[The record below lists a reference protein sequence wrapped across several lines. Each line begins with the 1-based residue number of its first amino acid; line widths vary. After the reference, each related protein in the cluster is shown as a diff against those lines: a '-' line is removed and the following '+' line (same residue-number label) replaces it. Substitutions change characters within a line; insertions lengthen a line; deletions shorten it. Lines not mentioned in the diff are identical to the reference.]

1 MKIRFIFKKLK
12 EREEKHR
19 NCQSFEKIREK
30 IFLIFNELGN
40 YTLQQINRRFS
51 AHPFYGGL
59 SFFFF
64 RDTYHQNYY
73 LWIEN
78 KWWNYLGFGLKTF
91 KNLNENY
98 H

>member
-1 MKIRFIFKKLK
+1 MLKIRFIFKKLK

-59 SFFFF
+59 SFFS
-64 RDTYHQNYY
+64 
-73 LWIEN
+73 LWIPII
-78 KWWNYLGFGLKTF
+78 KTITYGLKI
-91 KNLNENY
+91 NDEII
-98 H
+98 

>member
-1 MKIRFIFKKLK
+1 
-12 EREEKHR
+12 
-19 NCQSFEKIREK
+19 
-30 IFLIFNELGN
+30 
-40 YTLQQINRRFS
+40 
-51 AHPFYGGL
+51 L